1 MLLQENIRILAD
13 QGTFTAVEETIFAIV
28 QWLRLGVEAV
38 GATVIGVGALFAIFQ
53 LFVHFKDQQPTNFNR
68 VRLTLGKYLTLAL
81 EFELGADI
89 LSTAI
94 APSWEQI
101 GKLAAIAAIRT
112 VLNYFLTK
120 ELVNEQKREEQAAS
134 DKLNVPIDEKI

>member
-1 MLLQENIRILAD
+1 MFLQENIK
-13 QGTFTAVEETIFAIV
+13 TAAEAGWFAWAEQTIFAAV
-28 QWLRLGVEAV
+28 QWLKLGVEAV
-38 GATVIGVGALFAIFQ
+38 GALVIGVGAILAIY
-53 LFVHFKDQQPTNFNR
+53 LLVIHFKDQQPSNFNR

-81 EFELGADI
+81 EFQLGADI

-94 APSWEQI
+94 APTPQEI

-120 ELVNEQKREEQAAS
+120 ELKEEQKREEEISTVSS
-134 DKLNVPIDEKI
+134 DEHLQSEK

>member
-1 MLLQENIRILAD
+1 MFLQENI
-13 QGTFTAVEETIFAIV
+13 QTAAEAGWFQWAEQTIFAAV
-28 QWLRLGVEAV
+28 QWLKLGVEAV
-38 GATVIGVGALFAIFQ
+38 GALVIGIGAILAIY
-53 LFVHFKDQQPTNFNR
+53 LLIIHFKDQQPTNFNR

-81 EFELGADI
+81 EFQLGADI

-94 APSWEQI
+94 APTPQEI

-120 ELVNEQKREEQAAS
+120 ELKEEQKREEEISTVSS
-134 DKLNVPIDEKI
+134 DENLQSEN